1 MGESTWVSAGGHP
14 VPEATAAVTPYI
26 IMCFLKR
33 KNLLSCCDG
42 FLPVYTRKLFQL
54 FCDLLSLQ
62 GFHSRHLCC
71 LGSHASWLPAK
82 TSQWKKPG
90 VSPFFFP
97 LRAGSSATVVSLLDY
112 FSSLLAVLAFC
123 LGSSSPVVCSNL
135 AAVAN
140 L

>member
-1 MGESTWVSAGGHP
+1 MGDSTWVSAGGRS
-14 VPEATAAVTPYI
+14 VPEAAASVTPYI

-33 KNLLSCCDG
+33 KNLLSCDG
-42 FLPVYTRKLFQL
+42 YLPVYTRKLFQL

-62 GFHSRHLCC
+62 GFHSRHLRC
-71 LGSHASWLPAK
+71 LGSLASWLPAK
-82 TSQWKKPG
+82 TRQWKKPG

-97 LRAGSSATVVSLLDY
+97 LHAGSSAPVVSLLDY